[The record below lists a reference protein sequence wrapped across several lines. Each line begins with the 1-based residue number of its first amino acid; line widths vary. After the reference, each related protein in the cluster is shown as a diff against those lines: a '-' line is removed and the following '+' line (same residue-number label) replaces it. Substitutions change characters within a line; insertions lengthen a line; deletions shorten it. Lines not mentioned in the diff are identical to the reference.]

1 MKRIAKRYPMV
12 PVRSEMPANFVR
24 GFVAT
29 GLLAALQREVGVAV
43 PDKRTTLRRA
53 LQGGTALAAGC
64 SAADAWQRGN
74 YGGALVA
81 AASGAAGV
89 VAIDYLMRD
98 AARSDKGG
106 GNGGK
111 EKA

>member
-1 MKRIAKRYPMV
+1 VKRVTKRYPMM

-29 GLLAALQREVGVAV
+29 GLLAALQKEAGAAPADTRA
-43 PDKRTTLRRA
+43 TLRRA
-53 LQGGTALAAGC
+53 LQGGAALAAGC

-74 YGGALVA
+74 YSGAVVA

-89 VAIDYLMRD
+89 VAIDYLMRKP
-98 AARSDKGG
+98 ARTDNGG
-106 GNGGK
+106 RNGGK